1 MTPSHF
7 FSLTHSLTHSLLHSL
22 LQDSIPLQHLQP
34 VEIFVPSE
42 AARAA
47 ALAAE
52 GATNSGP
59 LSGIF
64 ADWGGA
70 WNATANP
77 SPSPSPS
84 LNPSPSPSPSPSP
97 MVALPLPLIRR
108 VELDGREEHGRCA
121 QGGPAAGRS
130 HLALPQ
136 QLMPQVPVPRYGG
149 ATLGIACGDLV
160 CSGVT
165 AAVGGRRALL

>member
-1 MTPSHF
+1 MTPF
-7 FSLTHSLTHSLLHSL
+7 HSLTNILTHVYSL

-64 ADWGGA
+64 ADWG
-70 WNATANP
+70 
-77 SPSPSPS
+77 
-84 LNPSPSPSPSPSP
+84 
-97 MVALPLPLIRR
+97 
-108 VELDGREEHGRCA
+108 
-121 QGGPAAGRS
+121 
-130 HLALPQ
+130 
-136 QLMPQVPVPRYGG
+136 
-149 ATLGIACGDLV
+149 
-160 CSGVT
+160 
-165 AAVGGRRALL
+165 